1 MKISLEMV
9 KKLREKTQAPVV
21 ECKFA
26 LEKAQ
31 GNLEEAEKILR
42 KRGIEVAQKKSGR
55 KAKEGVISS
64 YIHHNGKVGVLV
76 ELNCETDFV
85 ARNQEFREFGK
96 NIAMH
101 IAAFSPR
108 WISPEDVPPQA
119 LEEEKAILREQAEK
133 EGKPPQIVEKI
144 VEGRLKKF
152 YTQKCLLSQPYFKDM
167 EKTVKDVL
175 QELISKVGENI
186 KIGRFVRMELGE

>member
-9 KKLREKTQAPVV
+9 KRLREKTQAPVV
-21 ECKFA
+21 ECKSA
-26 LEKAQ
+26 LEKTQ

-55 KAKEGVISS
+55 KVKEGVISS
-64 YIHHNGKVGVLV
+64 YIHHNGRVGVLV

-108 WISPEDVPPQA
+108 WVSPEDVPPQA
-119 LEEEKAILREQAEK
+119 LREEKAILREQAEK

-186 KIGRFVRMELGE
+186 KIGRFVRIELGE